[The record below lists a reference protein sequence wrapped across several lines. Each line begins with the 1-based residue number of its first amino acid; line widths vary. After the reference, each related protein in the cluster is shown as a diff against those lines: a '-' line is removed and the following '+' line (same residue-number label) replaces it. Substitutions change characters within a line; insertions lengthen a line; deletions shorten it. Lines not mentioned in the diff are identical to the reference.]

1 MDEILLKELDDY
13 FTCDKISE
21 SQMKELME
29 SNNQIVQILNELFE
43 DYSMD
48 KEIYLDFLNK
58 LNCKNSTIKVI
69 LYYLKNNGYKIID
82 NECDNYLY
90 NPLSILVNK
99 SREVDEFTVNE
110 EKESFKKLFQLI
122 KENKSKDEIN
132 AQKKFIASHYYLL
145 VIKKCNEIK
154 ELNIDKLD
162 IYQYGIIALYDL
174 IDRFDINKKTRFST
188 FLYLYLNQFILRI
201 IDSNERPITNSFDM
215 NSKISEYNKF
225 INVYLIK
232 YGIKPSKQE
241 IAEKLNI
248 TENKVYEIEKAIS
261 IKNISSLDIK
271 IGEDEDSSLLDFVKD
286 YKVDIEE
293 EYIKKEEKN
302 ELHEAVLNISG
313 TSKNEK
319 ILTLICK
326 YGLDFDSPIFLN
338 INKKT
343 LVIFTPNFDKKN
355 LISFIENLKLDKS
368 KLEFNKLI
376 DLGDINLLIL
386 NRTLLNREIS
396 KILKVGNSTV
406 NYFYKQALENLKKT
420 YKPTL

>member
-188 FLYLYLNQFILRI
+188 FLYLYLNHFILRI
-201 IDSNERPITNSFDM
+201 IDSNERPITYSFDM

>member
-1 MDEILLKELDDY
+1 M
-13 FTCDKISE
+13 FTDNMPVTQDKII
-21 SQMKELME
+21 KNDII
-29 SNNQIVQILNELFE
+29 NN
-43 DYSMD
+43 
-48 KEIYLDFLNK
+48 
-58 LNCKNSTIKVI
+58 
-69 LYYLKNNGYKIID
+69 
-82 NECDNYLY
+82 
-90 NPLSILVNK
+90 
-99 SREVDEFTVNE
+99 
-110 EKESFKKLFQLI
+110 
-122 KENKSKDEIN
+122 
-132 AQKKFIASHYYLL
+132 LL
-145 VIKKCNEIK
+145 
-154 ELNIDKLD
+154 
-162 IYQYGIIALYDL
+162 
-174 IDRFDINKKTRFST
+174 
-188 FLYLYLNQFILRI
+188 
-201 IDSNERPITNSFDM
+201 
-215 NSKISEYNKF
+215 
-225 INVYLIK
+225 
-232 YGIKPSKQE
+232 
-241 IAEKLNI
+241 
-248 TENKVYEIEKAIS
+248 S

>member
-1 MDEILLKELDDY
+1 
-13 FTCDKISE
+13 
-21 SQMKELME
+21 
-29 SNNQIVQILNELFE
+29 
-43 DYSMD
+43 
-48 KEIYLDFLNK
+48 
-58 LNCKNSTIKVI
+58 
-69 LYYLKNNGYKIID
+69 
-82 NECDNYLY
+82 
-90 NPLSILVNK
+90 
-99 SREVDEFTVNE
+99 
-110 EKESFKKLFQLI
+110 
-122 KENKSKDEIN
+122 
-132 AQKKFIASHYYLL
+132 
-145 VIKKCNEIK
+145 
-154 ELNIDKLD
+154 
-162 IYQYGIIALYDL
+162 
-174 IDRFDINKKTRFST
+174 
-188 FLYLYLNQFILRI
+188 
-201 IDSNERPITNSFDM
+201 M

>member
-21 SQMKELME
+21 SQTKELME

-99 SREVDEFTVNE
+99 SHEVDEFTVNE
-110 EKESFKKLFQLI
+110 EKEAFKKLFQLV

-188 FLYLYLNQFILRI
+188 FLYLYLNHFILRI
-201 IDSNERPITNSFDM
+201 IDSNERPITYSFDM